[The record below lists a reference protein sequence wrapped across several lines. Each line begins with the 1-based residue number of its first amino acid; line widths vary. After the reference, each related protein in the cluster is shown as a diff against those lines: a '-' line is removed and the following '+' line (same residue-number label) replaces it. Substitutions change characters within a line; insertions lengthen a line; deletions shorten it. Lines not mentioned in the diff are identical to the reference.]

1 MRGRLLL
8 LNLLLLAGC
17 VAAAWRLRVQ
27 HEEHARRQREFLS
40 ARVAPPPAPVV
51 ALPSPPPQISAASYL
66 EVAQKL
72 LFSRDRNPNVI
83 IEVAAPKP
91 VPPLPHYYGMMN
103 FGEGPRVILALPGKP
118 QKSYVQGDKVGDFVL
133 AAIEPSGLVFE
144 WEGKQIRKRFD
155 ELKDQGEAPP
165 APQQAAGGGG
175 AAPAAAAPQVVSTV
189 ATVTTVQEKKGP
201 GAEAGENLRYCQP
214 GDATPAGTIVD
225 GYRKVVKKSPFG
237 ESCLWEKVQ

>member
-1 MRGRLLL
+1 MRGRLLG

-17 VAAAWRLRVQ
+17 VAAGWRLRVQ
-27 HEEHARRQREFLS
+27 HEEHARRQREFLA
-40 ARVAPPPAPVV
+40 ARVAPPPAPAV
-51 ALPSPPPQISAASYL
+51 ALPSPPPQISAAGYL

-72 LFSRDRNPNVI
+72 LFSRDRNPTVI

-91 VPPLPHYYGMMN
+91 VPPLPHYYGVMN
-103 FGEGPRVILALPGKP
+103 FGDGPRVILALPGKP
-118 QKSYVQGDKVGDFVL
+118 QKSCVAGDKIGDFVL
-133 AAIEPSGLVFE
+133 AAIEPAGLVFE

-155 ELKDQGEAPP
+155 ELRDRGEAPP
-165 APQQAAGGGG
+165 APQQAA
-175 AAPAAAAPQVVSTV
+175 AAAAQAAAAPQNVSTV

-214 GDATPAGTIVD
+214 GDATPAGTVVD

-237 ESCLWEKVQ
+237 EQCLWEKVQ